1 MSDHVIAPAAA
12 AASPV
17 AGGLR
22 LLVVDADD
30 RTRESLV
37 GILGIRHRF
46 TVVGN
51 TGQLSEAIALVRD
64 QRPDVVIVDPRLPD
78 VSGGVALIRRIR
90 AIDPTVHILAL
101 GWSPDLENASLTA
114 GAHGFMRKTLKPGEL
129 DDAVCRCL
137 GPSRNAPRP
146 TRPQPPDPVRGPGLI
161 L

>member
-1 MSDHVIAPAAA
+1 MSDHVLAPAAA
-12 AASPV
+12 AASPA

-30 RTRESLV
+30 RTRASLV

-46 TVVGN
+46 TVIGS
-51 TGQLSEAIALVRD
+51 TGQVPEAIALVRD
-64 QRPDVVIVDPRLPD
+64 QRPDVVVVDPRLPD

-90 AIDPTVHILAL
+90 AIDPSVHILAL
-101 GWSPDLENASLTA
+101 GWSPDLENATLTA

-129 DDAVCRCL
+129 DEAVARCL
-137 GPSRNAPRP
+137 GEERRPAPADQPLPADPSGR
-146 TRPQPPDPVRGPGLI
+146 PGLV